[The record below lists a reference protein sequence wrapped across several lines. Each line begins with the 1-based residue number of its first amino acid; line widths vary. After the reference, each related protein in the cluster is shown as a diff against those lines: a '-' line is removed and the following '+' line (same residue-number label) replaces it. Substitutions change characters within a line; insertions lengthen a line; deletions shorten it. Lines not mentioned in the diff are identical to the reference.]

1 MGSLVSGR
9 TRAAAYHRA
18 HGSVRE
24 EGAGR
29 RHAGGVRRWPG
40 RAASNGHR
48 AAARAGS
55 RGRAVD
61 GGLGEGGH
69 ALVRHVPYKYASGR
83 EGEWFAL
90 GIASQKN
97 YISLYAPTLNLEP
110 YVARLPKANL
120 GRGCIRFKRLD
131 DVDLGVIDEV
141 IRASAANDGQRITS

>member
-1 MGSLVSGR
+1 ME
-9 TRAAAYHRA
+9 AYHRA
-18 HGSVRE
+18 MGLYGKKERVADTPEAYVEGLDEPRRTDIGRLHARVRE
-24 EGAGR
+24 VAPEM
-29 RHAGGVRRWPG
+29 
-40 RAASNGHR
+40 AAS
-48 AAARAGS
+48 AK
-55 RGRAVD
+55 
-61 GGLGEGGH
+61 EGMLSYGTY
-69 ALVRHVPYKYASGR
+69 RYKYASGR